1 MGIFSFRTGPTYR
14 AASPD
19 EQMTAALD
27 MPMSLTSTLS
37 EQFKGG
43 ILDSLG
49 LGTVIREAA
58 LPEEAPTQQL
68 FTTRGPTGELITLP
82 DTPQMRRRATVQGF
96 ELQRETQQQ
105 LDVRRRDVGALAEDQ
120 YKSSAYYREG
130 VKWDAGMTEDRAAA
144 LAEAYDAKRVREY
157 FATKRPITSFFGNLA
172 GQAVDPINYI
182 PVAGPAVKAAN
193 AVRFGRVAGAA
204 ATSALDAAANTAIA
218 SGVTFEARQAMGDD
232 ITWQSTISDIAMS
245 ALIGGAFGSIGGAID
260 VRRAGK
266 LAVAEAA
273 ARDRLST
280 LRNVQDARVALNS
293 AIDGIARGGDVN
305 LGANGA
311 DAAQR
316 IANLSNPV
324 WSPEAFASIDRQGL
338 FSTTSVGRFIDNRA
352 PLVQDFETAI
362 RNQVLAG
369 DAELA
374 ARFTAAEAK
383 FKQAQEAVAAIEEPL
398 AARTRIDSVS
408 LIDPVAGQ
416 RLAAIE
422 TELARTVPAAR
433 RAALEAERDVIT
445 ESIPAEAIAKAESDF
460 RIGPTKQ
467 AKAARKSLATARQ
480 GYSKARAAVDTVAQ
494 RIRAENSVRYQASV
508 DLSPAKPEP
517 IPMGRAEAETRVAK
531 PETYKTISE
540 QYRVNADDGSFV
552 EQADI
557 EQLRQ
562 EGRVTPEDE
571 ASLVEADATYENGVS
586 YGEALR
592 SVVSCLI

>member
-1 MGIFSFRTGPTYR
+1 MGVFAFRQGPSYR
-14 AASPD
+14 AATPD

-49 LGTVIREAA
+49 LGTTIREAT
-58 LPEEAPTQQL
+58 LPEEAPSTPTV
-68 FTTRGPTGELITLP
+68 TTRGPNGELITLP

-96 ELQRETQQQ
+96 ELQRETAQQ
-105 LDVRRRDVGALAEDQ
+105 LDVRRRDVGALAEDK
-120 YKSSAYYREG
+120 YKSSPYYREG

-157 FATKRPITSFFGNLA
+157 FATKRPITSFIGNLA

-182 PVAGPAVKAAN
+182 PIAGPAVKAAN
-193 AVRFGRVAGAA
+193 VARFGRVAGAA
-204 ATSALDAAANTAIA
+204 ATGALDAAANTALA
-218 SGVTFEARQAMGDD
+218 SGATFDVRKSMGDD
-232 ITWQSTISDIAMS
+232 ITWQSTITDIAMS
-245 ALIGGAFGSIGGAID
+245 ALIGGAFGSIGGLIES
-260 VRRAGK
+260 RRAGK

-324 WSPEAFASIDRQGL
+324 WSPEAFASIDRNDL
-338 FSTTSVGRFIDNRA
+338 FSSTSVGRFIDNRA
-352 PLVQDFETAI
+352 PLVQDFETAV
-362 RNQVLAG
+362 RNQAFAG

-374 ARFTAAEAK
+374 TRYAAAEAK
-383 FKQAQEAVAAIEEPL
+383 FKQAQDAVAAIEEPL
-398 AARTRIDSVS
+398 AARTQIDSVS

-416 RLAAIE
+416 RLAEIE
-422 TELARTVPAAR
+422 TELAGNVPAKR
-433 RAALEAERDVIT
+433 RAALEAERDMIT
-445 ESIPAEAIAKAESDF
+445 ESIPAEAIAKAENDF

-480 GYSKARAAVDTVAQ
+480 EYSKARAAVDTIAQ

-508 DLSPAKPEP
+508 DLSPARPEQP
-517 IPMGRAEAETRVAK
+517 PMGRVEAETRIAK

-540 QYRVNADDGSFV
+540 QYRVNPDDGSFV

-557 EQLRQ
+557 EQIRK
-562 EGRVTPEDE
+562 EGRITPEDDMELNE
-571 ASLVEADATYENGVS
+571 AQATFDNGLAF
-586 YGEALR
+586 GEALKAAAA
-592 SVVSCLI
+592 CII